1 MCLGGGVE
9 LFFRAELRPGTLL
22 ASRGLTRLVSPG
34 FTRLQQSQ
42 ARFEGE
48 LVDDYDYLV
57 YTSILGK
64 VFSIL
69 Q

>member
-1 MCLGGGVE
+1 MRLEGGVE

-42 ARFEGE
+42 SRFGGE
-48 LVDDYDYLV
+48 FLDDYYFV
-57 YTSILGK
+57 YTSILGE
-64 VFSIL
+64 VFHVMK
-69 Q
+69 